1 MNRQLKHYLQASL
14 IGMDLFILNLSYFLS
29 RIFLYE
35 IMNENIP
42 ESFYSSYFLFW
53 LLINASWIIIS
64 FYFGIYNEKS
74 ILHFETF
81 TKRSAQVYFLW
92 IVIMLF
98 YLFFSREFKL
108 SRFFII
114 STITIFGTGLIIN
127 RFLYLSIKKYF
138 RKQSNLLSKVMIIG
152 YNDTARKLENYF
164 EEEGLNMRL
173 VGFVEN
179 SENVSELTHHPIFP
193 DITKTIK
200 VAEDLDVQE
209 IFSTISPEQN
219 HYIYQLM
226 KDAEMKCIR
235 FKVVPDLSVFFT
247 KPVLIDYI
255 RDLPVLS
262 FRSEPLEDIGNR
274 VKKRILDI
282 VVSALVVIFILSWL
296 FPLLGLL
303 IYLESPGPILFKQ
316 IRTGKNNKPFYCYKF
331 RSMRINKDADSKQ
344 ATKNDSRVTR
354 IGRFIRKTSLDE
366 FPQFLNVLKGEMSLV
381 GPRPHMV
388 KHTNDFSK
396 MVDHYMIRQFLKP
409 GITGWAQVNGYRGE
423 IFNDEQ
429 IIMRVRNDLWYLE
442 NWTIWL
448 DIRILFLT
456 VYNVMKGEKNA
467 Y

>member
-1 MNRQLKHYLQASL
+1 
-14 IGMDLFILNLSYFLS
+14 
-29 RIFLYE
+29 
-35 IMNENIP
+35 
-42 ESFYSSYFLFW
+42 
-53 LLINASWIIIS
+53 
-64 FYFGIYNEKS
+64 
-74 ILHFETF
+74 
-81 TKRSAQVYFLW
+81 
-92 IVIMLF
+92 
-98 YLFFSREFKL
+98 
-108 SRFFII
+108 
-114 STITIFGTGLIIN
+114 
-127 RFLYLSIKKYF
+127 
-138 RKQSNLLSKVMIIG
+138 
-152 YNDTARKLENYF
+152 
-164 EEEGLNMRL
+164 
-173 VGFVEN
+173 
-179 SENVSELTHHPIFP
+179 
-193 DITKTIK
+193 
-200 VAEDLDVQE
+200 
-209 IFSTISPEQN
+209 
-219 HYIYQLM
+219 M

-282 VVSALVVIFILSWL
+282 VVSALVVIFILSLL

-316 IRTGKNNKPFYCYKF
+316 IRTGKINKPFYCYKF
-331 RSMRINKDADSKQ
+331 RSMRINKDADTKQ

-354 IGRFIRKTSLDE
+354 IGRFFRKTSLDE

-396 MVDHYMIRQFLKP
+396 MVEHYMIRQFLKP

-429 IIMRVRNDLWYLE
+429 IIKRVRNDLWYLE

-456 VYNVMKGEKNA
+456 VYNVIKGEKNA